1 MKQDKAIFISQ
12 CRVFPYKNNEIL
24 VYILPFKSAFYLI
37 FNPYHH
43 EIHIGHIFLCLSTTY
58 NMKKLFLFVL
68 LFSISFSIFAQD
80 SLSLKSYFEQKKIK
94 PTLIADELYYSITKK
109 GSDKKPKKGD
119 FLKINYVGKLLND
132 KVFEQNQESIVFQ
145 LGLGQVQE
153 FMDLG
158 LEKVTSG
165 SKTTF
170 YVPPSMAFGERGAG
184 DVPPNT
190 PVMYE
195 IELLQIL
202 STKEYDAYILNEEQ
216 KEQVAFEL
224 RKKQQHDTDKKLIND
239 YAISKKIKAKRS
251 DTGLS
256 YAITKNGKG
265 ENVKNGDQIFIEYEG
280 FFMNGDVFDGST
292 KNKKPFDFVIGN
304 QKTIAGWEEGLLNFN
319 KGSEGFLLVPSAL
332 AYGPSGLYT
341 NTTVVPENS
350 CLVFK
355 IKIVDIRKKK

>member
-1 MKQDKAIFISQ
+1 
-12 CRVFPYKNNEIL
+12 
-24 VYILPFKSAFYLI
+24 
-37 FNPYHH
+37 
-43 EIHIGHIFLCLSTTY
+43 
-58 NMKKLFLFVL
+58 MKKLL
-68 LFSISFSIFAQD
+68 LGVSFFCLTFGTFAQD
-80 SLSLKSYFEQKKIK
+80 SLSLKSYFEQKKIT
-94 PTLIADELYYSITKK
+94 PTLIADDLYYSITKK

-119 FLKINYVGKLLND
+119 FLKINYVGKLLSD
-132 KVFEQNQESIVFQ
+132 KVFEQSSEPIVFQ

-158 LEKVTSG
+158 LEKVASG
-165 SKTTF
+165 GKATF
-170 YVPPSMAFGERGAG
+170 FVPPNMAFGERGAG

-195 IELLQIL
+195 VELLQIL
-202 STKEYDAYILNEEQ
+202 SPKEYDAYMLNEER

-224 RKKQQHDTDKKLIND
+224 RKKQQHDADKKLIND
-239 YAISKKIKAKRS
+239 YAITKKIKAKRTDS
-251 DTGLS
+251 GLS

-265 ENVKNGDQIFIEYEG
+265 GNVKNGDQIFIEYEG
-280 FFMNGDVFDGST
+280 VFMNGDVFDSSA
-292 KNKKPFDFVIGN
+292 KNKKPFDFVIGG

-341 NTTVVPENS
+341 NTTIVPENS

-355 IKIVDIRKKK
+355 VKIVDIRKKK